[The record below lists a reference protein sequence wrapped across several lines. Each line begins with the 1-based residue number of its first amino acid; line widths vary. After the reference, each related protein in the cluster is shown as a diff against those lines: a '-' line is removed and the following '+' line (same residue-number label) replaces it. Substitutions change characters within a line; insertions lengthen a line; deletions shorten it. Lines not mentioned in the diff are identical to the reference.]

1 MGFGGK
7 GFHDEYPKLSKTL
20 YWRFCNVSQTHPCSF
35 LPERGKARKYNV
47 FKDLASI
54 FILLP
59 IWKEILARKVG
70 QKKPEARS
78 FGLNPHQKRRWRRQ
92 SSGLKTGARRTT
104 IFNTQQDQYSWQH
117 CAMQEKIHKKPPEY
131 FTSLTISFKNKELF
145 ISSSRFIYHNAKSL
159 YLTVVR

>member
-20 YWRFCNVSQTHPCSF
+20 YWRFCNGPQTHPCSF

-59 IWKEILARKVG
+59 IWKEIVGKNDG
-70 QKKPEARS
+70 QKKPEAQG

-92 SSGLKTGARRTT
+92 RLGLKTRAKRTK
-104 IFNTQQDQYSWQH
+104 IFNTQQDQYSCTY
-117 CAMQEKIHKKPPEY
+117 CAMQEKIRI
-131 FTSLTISFKNKELF
+131 LQVNNL
-145 ISSSRFIYHNAKSL
+145 N
-159 YLTVVR
+159 